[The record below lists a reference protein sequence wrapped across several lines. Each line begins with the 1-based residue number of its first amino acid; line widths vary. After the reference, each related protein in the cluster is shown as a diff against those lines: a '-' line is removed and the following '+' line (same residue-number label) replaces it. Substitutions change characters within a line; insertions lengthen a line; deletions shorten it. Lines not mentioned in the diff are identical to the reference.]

1 MVGFCD
7 SLALSLNENITNF
20 VVYFDFA
27 KALNSIN
34 HDILLHELKTLKI
47 IYIYIIIIINL
58 IFKL

>member
-7 SLALSLNENITNF
+7 RLALSLNENITNF

-34 HDILLHELKTLKI
+34 HDILLHELKTL
-47 IYIYIIIIINL
+47 
-58 IFKL
+58 